1 LNIVPSKRLQAIGG
15 YAFAE
20 VDKKVAELK
29 ARGITPIDFGVGD
42 PTVPTPPLVRAACRK
57 GIDARARSGY
67 PSYIGAAGFRAACAA
82 WMKRRF
88 GVKLDPATEIS
99 STIGSKE
106 AVFNFAE
113 AFVNPG
119 DVVIIP
125 TPGYPP
131 YARGTQFAE
140 GVPYYTPILAANG
153 WLPDLGAIPAGIR
166 KRAKLMWINY
176 PNSPTGRIAPPA
188 FFKQAIAF
196 CRKHNIILAS
206 DEAYT
211 EIWFKERPHSALEYG
226 TEGVIAFY
234 SLSKRSA
241 MTGYRVG
248 WVAGDRRVVDAFKK
262 VKTNIDSGTPTFIQD
277 AAVAALADEKH
288 VRAFNAEYK
297 LKRDILVKALV
308 GAGLEDCAP
317 EATLYIWQKVP
328 AGFTDVSFATRLVG
342 EDIAVVTT
350 PGSWIT
356 TPVRGRNPGAEYVR
370 FALVPSVADTRA
382 AASRILK
389 NLGKELAK

>member
-1 LNIVPSKRLQAIGG
+1 MGG

-29 ARGITPIDFGVGD
+29 ARGITPTDFGVGD
-42 PTVPTPPLVRAACRK
+42 PTVPTPALVRAACKK
-57 GIDARARSGY
+57 GVDARARSGY
-67 PSYIGAAGFRAACAA
+67 PSYIGAAGFREACAA

-88 GVKLDPATEIS
+88 GVKLDPAAEIT

-119 DVVIIP
+119 DMVIIP

-140 GVPYYTPILAANG
+140 GVPYFTPILAGNG
-153 WLPDLGAIPAGIR
+153 YLPDLDAIPAGVR
-166 KRAKLMWINY
+166 KRTKLMWINY

-188 FFKQAIAF
+188 FFKKAIAF

-211 EIWFKERPHSALEYG
+211 EIWYKEKPHSALEYG

-288 VRAFNAEYK
+288 VAAFNAEYRE
-297 LKRDILVKALV
+297 KRDILVRALV
-308 GAGLEDCAP
+308 YAGLDNCSP

-328 AGFTDVSFATRLVG
+328 AGYTDVSFATRLVG

-356 TPVRGRNPGAEYVR
+356 TPVRGKNPGAEYVR